1 MTSKMNKFAL
11 AFSTMLVG
19 SSALAA
25 TGTGTLTATATVLA
39 SCTIG
44 AAVLAF
50 GVYDPASAV
59 DNDAQTTVAVVCTT
73 GSTYSIYS
81 TTALASRFMITG
93 AGGAGQQLTFGVY
106 GSTLDR
112 TSGTQL
118 PLTNTTGK
126 IAGTGTG
133 LPQNI
138 NLFGRVA
145 ALQNVVAGAYTN
157 TLTPTNL
164 TIEY

>member
-19 SSALAA
+19 GGALAA

-39 SCTIG
+39 SCTITG
-44 AAVLAF
+44 AMLTF
-50 GVYDPASAV
+50 SVYDPASAV
-59 DNDAQTTVAVVCTT
+59 DHDAQTTVAVVCTI
-73 GSTYSIYS
+73 GSTYS

-106 GSTLDR
+106 GSTSDR

-145 ALQNVVAGAYTN
+145 TLQNVVAGAYTN

-164 TIEY
+164 TIER